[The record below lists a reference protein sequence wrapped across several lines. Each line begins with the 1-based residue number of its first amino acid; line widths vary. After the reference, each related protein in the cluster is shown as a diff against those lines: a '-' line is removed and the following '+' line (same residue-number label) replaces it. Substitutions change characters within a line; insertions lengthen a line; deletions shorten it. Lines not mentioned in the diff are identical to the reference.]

1 MTKTNAG
8 DRLYFHQGEK
18 LVTVKQGTQN
28 HSVFRSFD
36 TPLAEQLN
44 GDSEPVRLLTT
55 DNKGSVLQVKT
66 SQQVETHTFT
76 AYGHSA
82 PQPSALSILGFNGE
96 YLNSNLPL
104 YLLGNGH
111 RSFTPALMRFQSPDS
126 LSPFEAGG
134 INPYCYCGGD
144 PINRSDP
151 TGRSWMSPFKGIANL
166 FGRARS
172 RDRVNTSPA
181 RRTVSDPQIEH
192 TARIEG
198 RKPPTVDEVL
208 SGDLELPTYQFV
220 EDHLPAR
227 AQNRLLDVRER
238 KRMVQANMRY
248 QKRVFGDIPPHMTEE
263 LAKLKQSSLRIRSR
277 SNIDLT
283 GTVLTPNYST
293 AIVNSAPLPQQ
304 RSAIRQR

>member
-1 MTKTNAG
+1 MKNAEQSLLFY
-8 DRLYFHQGEK
+8 DSNK
-18 LVTVKQGTQN
+18 LVTLSQKTFN
-28 HSVFRSFD
+28 HSLLRAGNASM
-36 TPLAEQLN
+36 AEQRAQSD
-44 GDSEPVRLLTT
+44 GQTTLLAT
-55 DNKGSVLQVKT
+55 DLTGSVTHAKT
-66 SQQVETHTFT
+66 NTDREPATYT
-76 AYGHSA
+76 AYGYRA
-82 PQPSALSILGFNGE
+82 PSDTAPALGFNGE

-227 AQNRLLDVRER
+227 AQNRLLEVRER

-283 GTVLTPNYST
+283 GTVLSPNYST